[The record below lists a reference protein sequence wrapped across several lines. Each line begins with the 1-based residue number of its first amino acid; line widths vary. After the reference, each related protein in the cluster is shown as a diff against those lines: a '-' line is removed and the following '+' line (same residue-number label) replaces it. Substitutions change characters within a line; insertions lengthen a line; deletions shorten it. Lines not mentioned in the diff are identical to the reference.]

1 MTSASH
7 RPFQRR
13 AASPPESSS
22 RARRRALLDAAGLA
36 WAPRETQQAFWRK
49 HNFRRGRAAV
59 PIGDVARTIIG
70 ARSIANAALL
80 TAVRRAWDELAPA
93 GLREHCEPIAVRAGR
108 VTIAVDNPS
117 IKFVLQREVGP
128 ALLAAL
134 RQELDAPLRE
144 LVYELGSVRGDDFD
158 AAPRE
163 SGE

>member
-1 MTSASH
+1 M
-7 RPFQRR
+7 
-13 AASPPESSS
+13 
-22 RARRRALLDAAGLA
+22 
-36 WAPRETQQAFWRK
+36 
-49 HNFRRGRAAV
+49 